1 MKRFILIFGVLTAG
15 CSDDIRIPT
24 DNADSNGPTT
34 AEGGQAGV
42 DENFNCVGA
51 ASGSFANVFVPAG
64 RTCHLSRST
73 VSGNVLAR
81 EGSRLF
87 VSDTRVQGN
96 IDGVE
101 ARVVQVRGG
110 SLGGSIQI
118 QEGSSAG
125 EVGASVT
132 GGTVLSQGNITI
144 QKMTTGT
151 IRIADVVGDISV
163 ATSNAKVKTHC
174 TCGRLR
180 ARSSNGKIE
189 LEEHRGSVD
198 ASTSNGMIH
207 CELGELGS
215 EGVILAT
222 SNGRICLDLP
232 DQVDGDVDIR
242 VDNGV
247 IRTEREVGGVDPEDT
262 SGRVK
267 GTLGRGGVP
276 IRLRASNGTIS
287 VR

>member
-1 MKRFILIFGVLTAG
+1 MKRLILIFGVLSAG
-15 CSDDIRIPT
+15 CSDGSRIPT
-24 DNADSNGPTT
+24 DTADSNGPAGT
-34 AEGGQAGV
+34 EGGQAGV

-51 ASGSFANVFVPAG
+51 ATGTFANVFVPAG

-118 QEGSSAG
+118 QEGSSPG

-151 IRIADVVGDISV
+151 IRIADVV
-163 ATSNAKVKTHC
+163 
-174 TCGRLR
+174 LR
-180 ARSSNGKIE
+180 KGNIQVQE
-189 LEEHRGSVD
+189 NSVD
-198 ASTSNGMIH
+198 SRL
-207 CELGELGS
+207 ELVGNRVAQNL
-215 EGVILAT
+215 
-222 SNGRICLDLP
+222 
-232 DQVDGDVDIR
+232 QVFV
-242 VDNGV
+242 N
-247 IRTEREVGGVDPEDT
+247 
-262 SGRVK
+262 
-267 GTLGRGGVP
+267 RGGGAKTVRGNTVGQTLECKENTRP
-276 IRLRASNGTIS
+276 FTGGPNRAGEAKEQCF
-287 VR
+287 